1 MNRLA
6 TLTLLLAFLF
16 STTACMQHEIH
27 QGNVLKD
34 ESIWLI
40 EEGDSK
46 FKVES
51 LLGSPAIRD
60 VLHPNR
66 VTYVEDH
73 RNSETDPDKLRRIDI
88 TYDNA
93 LRVIKIEYFGFDQN

>member
-6 TLTLLLAFLF
+6 TFTLLLTLLF
-16 STTACMQHEIH
+16 STTACMQYEIH

-34 ESIWLI
+34 DSIWLV

-46 FKVES
+46 FRVES
-51 LLGSPAIRD
+51 LLGSPAIKD

-88 TYDNA
+88 TYDDA
-93 LRVIKIEYFGFDQN
+93 LRVEKIEFFGFDEN

>member
-6 TLTLLLAFLF
+6 TLTLLLTLLF
-16 STTACMQHEIH
+16 STASCMRYEIH

-34 ESIWLI
+34 DSIWLV

-46 FKVES
+46 FRVES
-51 LLGSPAIRD
+51 LLGSPAIKD

-73 RNSETDPDKLRRIDI
+73 RDSETEPDKLRRIDI

-93 LRVIKIEYFGFDQN
+93 LRVKKIEFFGFDKN

>member
-6 TLTLLLAFLF
+6 TLALLFTLLF
-16 STTACMQHEIH
+16 STTACIQYEIH
-27 QGNVLKD
+27 QGNVFKD

-40 EEGDSK
+40 QEGDSK

-51 LLGSPAIRD
+51 LLGSPAITD
-60 VLHPNR
+60 VLHPDR

-73 RNSETDPDKLRRIDI
+73 RNSETEPDKLRRIDI
-88 TYDNA
+88 TYDDA
-93 LRVIKIEYFGFDQN
+93 LRVKKIEYFGFKQN

>member
-6 TLTLLLAFLF
+6 TFTLLLTLLF
-16 STTACMQHEIH
+16 STTACMQYEIH

-34 ESIWLI
+34 DSIWLV

-46 FKVES
+46 FRVES
-51 LLGSPAIRD
+51 LLGSPAIED

-73 RNSETDPDKLRRIDI
+73 RNSETDPDILRRIDI
-88 TYDNA
+88 TYDDA
-93 LRVIKIEYFGFDQN
+93 LRVKKIEHFGFEQN